1 MEELNNLNNKFSE
14 ILNNF
19 YIPNDEITKEYIE
32 VLKLYENRLPS
43 NFYLSKD
50 EINGLPI
57 LELNKDLIKP
67 ILEIPLLSKLERGE
81 YHTSKSKSD
90 VNISKSIRWFCN
102 YLEPF
107 KKYKDQ
113 DDISYI
119 INNNRILTLEIFKFY
134 SNNPKISLT
143 TIRSRFV
150 AILRIF
156 YIAYGNNNTSKE
168 YDLYKKKS
176 LIIEN
181 LQNHH
186 LKDEKK
192 NKLNEREA
200 KAFVPF
206 NIILGKQ
213 EQMKNDFNKLK
224 DKTTSEAYKL
234 NQDLLLVSLYSI
246 GPILRDE
253 PKNLEYT
260 FIQEEKGNYIYF
272 KNDEIIMDL
281 LDTKKRHKAIKINLS
296 LEYKELSILLKESY
310 DLYNRKY
317 VFTEYD
323 NKNKNK
329 KASIQSLSKRLIKIF
344 KFTNKNIGTNS
355 IRSAYYTYQSDL
367 KISNKTLMTIT
378 EKEKI
383 ANEMRTS
390 VSCLDLNYNKNVNDG
405 KDNKDHLL
413 IPIIIKEVKEEINPY
428 KRQLELN
435 KNYYDKNKIKLREK
449 HKEHYDKQDKTIM
462 ARKKILLYLNKD
474 KDYINRIKKETI
486 TKYDIKQ
493 DGNDKYY

>member
-1 MEELNNLNNKFSE
+1 MDEKLLILNNLENELWRS
-14 ILNNF
+14 F
-19 YIPNDEITKEYIE
+19 YLIKDKITNEYIKT
-32 VLKLYENRLPS
+32 LKLYENRLPI
-43 NFYLSKD
+43 NFYIDETIKD
-50 EINGLPI
+50 SYGLPI
-57 LELNKDLIKP
+57 LELKKDLIKP
-67 ILEIPLLSKLERGE
+67 IIIIPLLSKLEKGE

-90 VNISKSIRWFCN
+90 INISKSIRWFYN

-107 KKYKDQ
+107 NRYEDQ
-113 DDISYI
+113 DDITYI
-119 INNNRILTLEIFKFY
+119 INNHRLLTLEIFKFY

-143 TIRSRFV
+143 TIESRFV

-168 YDLYKKKS
+168 YDLYKKIS
-176 LIIEN
+176 LIMTN
-181 LQNHH
+181 LQHHH
-186 LKDEKK
+186 LKDEMK

-200 KAFVPF
+200 KAFVSF

-213 EQMKNDFNKLK
+213 EQINNDFNSLK

-253 PKNLEYT
+253 VKTLEYT
-260 FIQEEKGNYIYF
+260 FIQEVEGNYIYF
-272 KNDEIIMDL
+272 KDDDLIMDL
-281 LDTKKRHKAIKINLS
+281 LDTKKRHKPIKINLT
-296 LEYKELSILLKESY
+296 EQYKELSNLLKESY
-310 DLYNRKY
+310 NLYNRKY
-317 VFTEYD
+317 LFTEYD
-323 NKNKNK
+323 NKNT

-355 IRSAYYTYQSDL
+355 IRSAYYTYQYDFKKL
-367 KISNKTLMTIT
+367 TTE

-383 ANEMRTS
+383 AKEMRTS
-390 VSCLDLNYNKNVNDG
+390 RGCLDLNYNKNLENV
-405 KDNKDHLL
+405 KEHLEKV
-413 IPIIIKEVKEEINPY
+413 IIINEEKDIINPY
-428 KRQLELN
+428 KRQLKLN
-435 KNYYDKNKIKLREK
+435 KAYYDKNKEELRAK

-474 KDYINRIKKETI
+474 KDYINRIKKETLL
-486 TKYDIKQ
+486 KYDIKQ

>member
-1 MEELNNLNNKFSE
+1 MEELNNLNNPENDLWKS
-14 ILNNF
+14 F
-19 YIPNDEITKEYIE
+19 YLPKDKITKEYIKTLE
-32 VLKLYENRLPS
+32 LYENRLPA
-43 NFYLSKD
+43 NFNIDETIKD
-50 EINGLPI
+50 SYGLPI
-57 LELNKDLIKP
+57 LELKKDLIKP
-67 ILEIPLLSKLERGE
+67 IKDIPYLSKLEKGE
-81 YHTSKSKSD
+81 YHTKQSKSD
-90 VNISKSIRWFCN
+90 INISKSIRWFYN

-107 KKYKDQ
+107 KKYEDQ
-113 DDISYI
+113 DDITYI
-119 INNNRILTLEIFKFY
+119 IKNHRLLTLEIFKYY

-143 TIRSRFV
+143 TIESRFV

-168 YDLYKKKS
+168 YDLYKKIS
-176 LIIEN
+176 LIMVN
-181 LQNHH
+181 LQYHH
-186 LKDEKK
+186 LDDEKE

-213 EQMKNDFNKLK
+213 EQMNNEFNSLK

-234 NQDLLLVSLYSI
+234 NQELLLVSLYSI

-253 PKNLEYT
+253 PKTLEYT
-260 FIQEEKGNYIYF
+260 FIQEEEGNYIYF
-272 KNDEIIMDL
+272 KDDDLIMDL

-296 LEYKELSILLKESY
+296 LEYKELSNLLKESY

-317 VFTEYD
+317 LFTEYD
-323 NKNKNK
+323 NKNK

-367 KISNKTLMTIT
+367 KKLSTK

-390 VSCLDLNYNKNVNDG
+390 TRYLDLNYNKNLEND
-405 KDNKDHLL
+405 KEHLDKV
-413 IPIIIKEVKEEINPY
+413 IIIKEEKDIINPY

-435 KNYYDKNKIKLREK
+435 KAYYDKNKKVLREK
-449 HKEHYDKQDKTIM
+449 HKAHYDKQDKRIM

-474 KDYINRIKKETI
+474 KDYINRIKKETLL
-486 TKYDIKQ
+486 KYDIKQ